1 MSDFDDI
8 LNADARAFRSDW
20 FAVSVFQPALYD
32 GVSYTS
38 LPGVIISIRVGE
50 PWDFERYKVPLKS
63 GDVTTGLT
71 PNGVDI
77 EIRARIASE
86 TETDITLDVF
96 AEIET
101 LRQTL
106 HGMLD
111 GQFDFYLHHNELS
124 NRYFQN
130 CSVVRLDYDASD
142 PSLLAYILKL
152 HADDPV
158 IYGADEY

>member
-8 LNADARAFRSDW
+8 FNADARLFQSDW
-20 FAVSVFQPALYD
+20 STVSAFQPALYD
-32 GVSYTS
+32 GETFTS
-38 LPGVIISIRVGE
+38 LPGVIVSIRVGE
-50 PWDFERYKVPLKS
+50 PWDFERYKVPLKT
-63 GDVTTGLT
+63 GDVTTGVT

-77 EIRARIASE
+77 EVRARISPE
-86 TETDITLDVF
+86 TGTDTTLDVF

-106 HGMLD
+106 HGMTD
-111 GQFDFYLHHNELS
+111 GQFDFYLHHDEIS
-124 NRYFQN
+124 NRYFES
-130 CSVVRLDYDASD
+130 CSVVRMDYDASD
-142 PSLLAYILKL
+142 PTLLAYILKL